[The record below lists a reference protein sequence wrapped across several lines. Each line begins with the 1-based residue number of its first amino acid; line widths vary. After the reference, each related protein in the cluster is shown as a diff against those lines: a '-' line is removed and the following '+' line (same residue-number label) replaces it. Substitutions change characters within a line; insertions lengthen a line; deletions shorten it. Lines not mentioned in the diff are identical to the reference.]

1 MYFMN
6 IFDLCR
12 KTIAVL
18 LLAFMVS
25 TILPACS
32 SDSEEAPAETSNCD
46 NPANADE
53 AEKCLQE
60 LGI

>member
-1 MYFMN
+1 VSV
-6 IFDLCR
+6 FDLCK

-32 SDSEEAPAETSNCD
+32 SDSEEAPAEVDCD

-53 AEKCLQE
+53 AEKCLQD

>member
-18 LLAFMVS
+18 LLAFMAAVM
-25 TILPACS
+25 LPACS
-32 SDSEEAPAETSNCD
+32 SDSEEAPAEVDCD

-53 AEKCLQE
+53 AEKCLQD
-60 LGI
+60 LDV

>member
-1 MYFMN
+1 MYFMS
-6 IFDLCR
+6 IFDLCK

-18 LLAFMVS
+18 LLAFAVS

-32 SDSEEAPAETSNCD
+32 SDSEEAPAEIDCD

-53 AEKCLQE
+53 AEKCLSD
-60 LGI
+60 LPI